1 MPVTTN
7 ISHSV
12 PHFCNA
18 ESQTHHG
25 EFACPFAGIAAFI
38 CQLLSELSKLGRKQY
53 LASCACSL
61 AYVSQRDIAKTIAK
75 AIGPEEN
82 LRPFFLCSRLDT
94 SASPDLGFIGGRGDG

>member
-18 ESQTHHG
+18 ELQTHHG

-38 CQLLSELSKLGRKQY
+38 FQLLSELSKLGRKQY
-53 LASCACSL
+53 LVSRACSL
-61 AYVSQRDIAKTIAK
+61 AYVSRRDIAKTIAESDW
-75 AIGPEEN
+75 AGGN
-82 LRPFFLCSRLDT
+82 LRPYFFVRM
-94 SASPDLGFIGGRGDG
+94 A